1 MKDMDRLASEE
12 LSRELLLFL
21 TVLYEQRNLSRTAT
35 RLSVSASKA
44 SRLLASARRVFGDD
58 LYIRCGQGVTPT
70 AKAHEITRQAK
81 RVLEEMQRFFVEER
95 FDPRKMNRV
104 IRLVCVDNAIPIM
117 IEPAIEKL
125 FHDAPKAGL
134 ALIPHGER
142 TILRMRAGEID
153 LAIFPAV
160 NLPADFQCL
169 PLLKTPY
176 VNVVRA
182 GHPLE
187 AKLKKGEVKAADLK
201 PYRRIQI
208 CVYPDTDDTS
218 GGVPG
223 AATIPM
229 KAGKT
234 MIWTESWLGAVRIM
248 HRSDAVL
255 TLPWR
260 TAKVLAE
267 EHPLVVLS
275 QEKSVSWLE
284 PALIWHEHM
293 AADPGLQWV
302 RSLIVTE
309 IRGGL
314 QPLVADEITLGRLGS
329 AKPARFQV

>member
-1 MKDMDRLASEE
+1 MCLSKKFKYFPPQAHSRRHGSEIDEFLFRGVKVAAADPHGVNDAEPGAGESVAVGSAAHGEPHGFLLPLFKRRTVNDR
-12 LSRELLLFL
+12 REFRGGFG
-21 TVLYEQRNLSRTAT
+21 VFHR
-35 RLSVSASKA
+35 V
-44 SRLLASARRVFGDD
+44 ARRRD
-58 LYIRCGQGVTPT
+58 R
-70 AKAHEITRQAK
+70 HR
-81 RVLEEMQRFFVEER
+81 
-95 FDPRKMNRV
+95 
-104 IRLVCVDNAIPIM
+104 RLHV
-117 IEPAIEKL
+117 
-125 FHDAPKAGL
+125 APKAGL

-142 TILRMRAGEID
+142 TILRMLAGEID
-153 LAIFPAV
+153 LSGRQSPRGFSVPPAFENAV
-160 NLPADFQCL
+160 CER
-169 PLLKTPY
+169 
-176 VNVVRA
+176 RA
-182 GHPLE
+182 RRAPFGSE
-187 AKLKKGEVKAADLK
+187 TQKGEVKAADLK

-267 EHPLVVLS
+267 EHPLVVFS
-275 QEKSVSWLE
+275 QERSVSWLE

-329 AKPARFQV
+329 A

>member
-1 MKDMDRLASEE
+1 M
-12 LSRELLLFL
+12 
-21 TVLYEQRNLSRTAT
+21 
-35 RLSVSASKA
+35 
-44 SRLLASARRVFGDD
+44 
-58 LYIRCGQGVTPT
+58 
-70 AKAHEITRQAK
+70 
-81 RVLEEMQRFFVEER
+81 
-95 FDPRKMNRV
+95 
-104 IRLVCVDNAIPIM
+104 
-117 IEPAIEKL
+117 
-125 FHDAPKAGL
+125 
-134 ALIPHGER
+134 
-142 TILRMRAGEID
+142 
-153 LAIFPAV
+153 
-160 NLPADFQCL
+160 
-169 PLLKTPY
+169 
-176 VNVVRA
+176 
-182 GHPLE
+182 E

-255 TLPWR
+255 TLSWR

-275 QEKSVSWLE
+275 QERSVSWLE

-329 AKPARFQV
+329 A

>member
-1 MKDMDRLASEE
+1 MIVIVVFT
-12 LSRELLLFL
+12 SRRKLDSHSFR
-21 TVLYEQRNLSRTAT
+21 TVSGR
-35 RLSVSASKA
+35 
-44 SRLLASARRVFGDD
+44 F
-58 LYIRCGQGVTPT
+58 CGCWPG
-70 AKAHEITRQAK
+70 KS
-81 RVLEEMQRFFVEER
+81 
-95 FDPRKMNRV
+95 
-104 IRLVCVDNAIPIM
+104 
-117 IEPAIEKL
+117 
-125 FHDAPKAGL
+125 
-134 ALIPHGER
+134 
-142 TILRMRAGEID
+142 
-153 LAIFPAV
+153 IFPTV

-255 TLPWR
+255 TLP
-260 TAKVLAE
+260 
-267 EHPLVVLS
+267 
-275 QEKSVSWLE
+275 
-284 PALIWHEHM
+284 
-293 AADPGLQWV
+293 
-302 RSLIVTE
+302 
-309 IRGGL
+309 
-314 QPLVADEITLGRLGS
+314 
-329 AKPARFQV
+329 

>member
-1 MKDMDRLASEE
+1 MCLSKKFKYFPPQAHSRRHGSEIDEFLFRVVKVAAADPHGVNDAEPGAGESVAVGSAAHGEPHGFLLPQFKRRTVNDR
-12 LSRELLLFL
+12 REFRGGFG
-21 TVLYEQRNLSRTAT
+21 VFHR
-35 RLSVSASKA
+35 V
-44 SRLLASARRVFGDD
+44 ARRRD
-58 LYIRCGQGVTPT
+58 R
-70 AKAHEITRQAK
+70 HR
-81 RVLEEMQRFFVEER
+81 
-95 FDPRKMNRV
+95 
-104 IRLVCVDNAIPIM
+104 RLHV
-117 IEPAIEKL
+117 
-125 FHDAPKAGL
+125 APKAGL

-275 QEKSVSWLE
+275 QERSVSWLE

-329 AKPARFQV
+329 A

>member
-1 MKDMDRLASEE
+1 M
-12 LSRELLLFL
+12 
-21 TVLYEQRNLSRTAT
+21 LYEQRNLSRTAT

-44 SRLLASARRVFGDD
+44 SRLLASARRVFGDE

-104 IRLVCVDNAIPIM
+104 IRLACVDNAIPIM

-134 ALIPHGER
+134 ALIPHSER
-142 TILRMRAGEID
+142 TILRMRAGESD

-208 CVYPDTDDTS
+208 CVCLDTDDTS

-223 AATIPM
+223 AATIPL

-275 QEKSVSWLE
+275 QERSVSWLE

-329 AKPARFQV
+329 A